1 MKTKIKRHSRSVLSV
16 VLALCMLLSC
26 MTAGMIMTDA
36 ARVNDE
42 AVSFN
47 TSDWLCVKCQSDN
60 WKEHWVSPNGTFDL
74 DLTAYAAGDDVPFN
88 LICSNNN
95 INYYL
100 IENSGSSYRPQIYTT
115 QNANQN
121 FNGNKGTT
129 STLAGSFHVTSPCT
143 ITVKLSWNG
152 ENSANVKVTNVTTTT
167 YNVTASAGAG
177 GTLTASHSKAT
188 AGTTITATA
197 TPNRG
202 YQLSSMTESNGR
214 PVTRSG
220 NKGTYTMPSADS
232 TVYAAFSPLTERT
245 LTLNSSAGGTLTAR
259 VYNTDY
265 TAAADGS
272 ASATA
277 YKGESVT
284 FTAAPVSGYV
294 LQSLDLYYDN
304 IHHDVTSS
312 VSNNTYTWT
321 MLDKNVTATATYIQ
335 GYPYT
340 TVYYD
345 NYLTKWA
352 KVYAYSWIETADSVT
367 YTESGAKPG
376 IEMTQVGTSSIYEI
390 RIPYSANNT
399 FIIFTGSGGASN
411 EGAAITGATGNAVP
425 GQNKQYKSTTADAS
439 KGTWGDYTERKNVYT
454 VTPGQSVKGNNKLYY
469 DGITATLY
477 DYYVDGEYNNGSSN
491 WLKGIGDREYSKSN
505 GSQFDWNPYG
515 NLNTALSQ
523 YANDEDV
530 TYPLYFGTLDT
541 INGGNHWGTGGDPT
555 NYTHWNFKVNNSNGL
570 SATGKFNAAV
580 QGLASSSELNSN
592 IAYSSGDEMILFNE
606 DWLSQENSKG
616 KPLATILHST
626 GFPVRKVTKS
636 GAMNYIVFDMNRKWD
651 GTNIWA
657 WMWEAGESGKWIKF
671 TYDSSSGFYIA
682 PAADY
687 DYMKIFSLTSD
698 PSDVNAYG
706 TPSIKYGDN
715 AVTSDI
721 TITKA
726 NYAKL
731 QLSAYNS
738 ASFITTDTNSPAR
751 IIPDYTYYEYDST
764 GGKDNAFIQNI
775 DSTDKTATIEYSNT
789 TSVKDK
795 DGHAGFFPFDYT
807 LNSGDLTKDNH
818 NLAHDMG
825 FGMKLEIP
833 FTINRYGTVDGE
845 EDGFAQTFNFSGDDD
860 LWVYID
866 GKLVLDLGGAHART
880 TGSINFKTLEATA
893 DWAETVSDSTAQSR
907 SASFSSV
914 VHNQTEADADTLH
927 TMTLY
932 YMERGMSESN
942 LKFNFSFHAIS
953 NLLTTEK
960 KVRTNNINSGFYET
974 NENIPETAIR
984 NKSDVQN
991 DKGYITKF
999 EKSYQNEVFA
1009 FDHKVSSSSDGTY
1022 AYPAQNFTYS
1032 KNVVDPSVSGEST
1045 SAVPQTYT
1053 AGDGLTYTLTNDD
1066 KAIFK
1071 DKFTAGHYIQLN
1083 ETMARTNKY
1092 SYDPKLTVYDDT
1104 DSTGK
1109 TRQTVDGN
1117 NPYTFRFQK
1126 VNSTGSSLDVVN
1138 LRARYENEMK
1148 QHTLTVTKEI
1158 GDAAY
1163 NNEEFEFQILF
1174 NTKYTKDG
1182 DDEFVAY
1189 PLYCVS
1195 DASSMTK
1202 IGKDGKFTVKA
1213 NETVTFTGIPEGIEF
1228 KIIETGCPNTFA
1240 YGSITASGATATPVS
1255 GQNAAKMTMGEDDV
1269 DVSVNNVDNNVR
1281 ARVMVQYADK
1291 ASSYYTAGQ
1300 SGVSLDTYK
1309 YNSGTPNMT
1318 TTVGAQPS
1326 FSNNSVDPGNIT
1338 YTSTQMTGTAVKNS
1352 SSEFQVT
1359 MNGGEGDY
1367 LFIGWFNGTGT
1378 AATRYDTSDPDNY
1391 DASADKSTDRLFVA
1405 RFIIKPTYRID
1416 YNIPTR
1422 LWGDR
1427 VFKITGTIGHSDIG
1441 PKKIGFV
1448 QSGEQTDTQYYITN
1462 DFVQSNIPNEKI
1474 FLKTISW
1481 EEIGSLNAQTE
1492 TKYDEEKTVTFNT
1505 SDSGITNVE
1514 NVTET
1519 GPVTYSLYRVVSPTV
1534 TNTKCSVEMHNDC
1547 TNDSAGTNASTMYT
1561 DLEYGSSV
1569 ANNSI
1574 TATNIPS
1581 DRTFYRWR
1589 IETLNSLGESDS
1601 TADGKLVT
1609 YDYSKEFNYVVYDN
1623 YKVVAETLLKQD
1635 GLEYNPYTA
1644 GNGNTYPA
1652 PENTSTA
1659 LVLGLTRSHWNDT
1672 KDGIVYEPGD
1682 DESEN
1687 RTAANHDY
1695 DRMFV
1700 DLALSY
1706 SDGHETLL
1714 NKQENLKVG
1723 FVIQYKSGDNWVDF
1737 QFAEFDS
1744 TKLDNKNR
1752 IEYYYGFNNA
1762 AVNRN
1767 AMLRAVPYIG
1777 SRENRHLNGAVE
1789 FNFKSTFFSGGAV
1802 L

>member
-16 VLALCMLLSC
+16 ILAVCMLISC
-26 MTAGMIMTDA
+26 MTAAMIATDA
-36 ARVNDE
+36 ANVDSE
-42 AVSFN
+42 TVGFN
-47 TSDWLCVKCQSDN
+47 TTDWLCVKCASDN
-60 WKEHWVSPNGTFDL
+60 WEEHWVSPNGTFDL
-74 DLTAYAAGDDVPFN
+74 DLTAYAAGADVPFN

-100 IENSGSSYRPQIYTT
+100 IASPGSDHRPKINTT
-115 QNANQN
+115 QGMNCN
-121 FNGNKGTT
+121 FNGNDGTT
-129 STLAGSFHVTSPCT
+129 PTLAGSFHVTSPCT
-143 ITVKLSWNG
+143 ITVRLSWNI
-152 ENSANVKVTNVTTTT
+152 ETSARVEVTNVTVTT

-202 YQLSSMTESNGR
+202 YQLSSMTESNGQ

-220 NKGTYTMPSADS
+220 NKGTYTMPSANS
-232 TVYAAFSPLTERT
+232 TVFAEFSPLTERT

-259 VYNTDY
+259 VNNTDY
-265 TAAADGS
+265 TAAAGGT

-284 FTAAPVSGYV
+284 FTAAPASDYV
-294 LQSLDLYYDN
+294 LKSFVLTYDGAD
-304 IHHDVTSS
+304 HDVTSS

-352 KVYAYSWIETADSVT
+352 KVYAYSWIGTANSVT

-376 IEMTQVGTSSIYEI
+376 IEMTQVGTSSIYKI
-390 RIPYSANNT
+390 QIPYSANNT
-399 FIIFTGSGGASN
+399 FIIFTGSGGTSN
-411 EGAAITGATGNAVP
+411 AGATITGATGNAVP

-439 KGTWGDYTERKNVYT
+439 TGTWSDYTERNNVYT
-454 VTPGQSVKGNNKLYY
+454 VTPGTSVTGNNKLYY

-477 DYYVDGEYNNGSSN
+477 DYYVDGEYNNG
-491 WLKGIGDREYSKSN
+491 WLKGIGDREFTNSN
-505 GSQFDWNPYG
+505 GDFNWNPYG

-523 YANDEDV
+523 YATDEDV

-541 INGGNHWGTGGDPT
+541 VHANNNHWGTGGNPSSYT
-555 NYTHWNFKVNNSNGL
+555 NWNLKVNNANGL
-570 SATGKFNAAV
+570 SATGQFNAAV
-580 QGLASSSELNSN
+580 QGLADDSELNSN
-592 IAYSSGDEMILFNE
+592 IAYSSGAEMILFNE

-616 KPLATILHST
+616 KPLATILHAT

-636 GAMNYIVFDMNRKWD
+636 GAMNYIVFDKNGNWD

-657 WMWEAGESGKWIKF
+657 WMWKAGESGKWIKF

-698 PSDVNAYG
+698 PSDVNTYG
-706 TPSIKYGDN
+706 TPRIKYNDN
-715 AVTSDI
+715 AVTSII

-775 DSTDKTATIEYSNT
+775 NSDNKTATIEYSDSE
-789 TSVKDK
+789 SVKDK

-807 LNSGDLTKDNH
+807 LDSGDLTKN
-818 NLAHDMG
+818 NLGLAHDMG

-845 EDGFAQTFNFSGDDD
+845 VNGVAQTFNFSGDDD

-880 TGSINFKTLEATA
+880 TGSINFKTLKATA
-893 DWAETVSDSTAQSR
+893 DWAETITGSAEQKT
-907 SASFSSV
+907 ASFSSV
-914 VHNQTEADADTLH
+914 VSNETEADADTLH

-974 NENIPETAIR
+974 NDNISDDTIK

-1022 AYPAQNFTYS
+1022 TYPERDFNYS
-1032 KNVVDPSVSGEST
+1032 KNVVDPSTSGEST

-1053 AGDGLTYTLTNDD
+1053 VGDGLTYTLTNDD

-1104 DSTGK
+1104 DSTGE
-1109 TRQTVDGN
+1109 TRQTVSGN
-1117 NPYTFRFQK
+1117 NPYTFPFQK
-1126 VNSTGSSLDVVN
+1126 VNPTGSGLDVVN
-1138 LRARYENEMK
+1138 IRARYENEMK

-1228 KIIETGCPNTFA
+1228 MIIETNCPNTFA
-1240 YGSITASGATATPVS
+1240 YGSITASGATAIPVS
-1255 GQNAAKMTMGEDDV
+1255 DQNAAKMTMGEEDV
-1269 DVSVNNVDNNVR
+1269 DVSVHNVDNNVR

-1300 SGVSLDTYK
+1300 SGVKLDTYK
-1309 YNSGTPNMT
+1309 YNSDTPNMT
-1318 TTVGAQPS
+1318 NTVGAQPS
-1326 FSNNSVDPGNIT
+1326 FTNSSVDSVT
-1338 YTSTQMTGTAVKNS
+1338 YTSTQMTGAAVKNS
-1352 SSEFQVT
+1352 SPDFQVT

-1391 DASADKSTDRLFVA
+1391 VASANKSADCLFVA

-1427 VFKITGTIGHSDIG
+1427 VFNSQDIV
-1441 PKKIGFV
+1441 FR
-1448 QSGEQTDTQYYITN
+1448 
-1462 DFVQSNIPNEKI
+1462 NI
-1474 FLKTISW
+1474 F
-1481 EEIGSLNAQTE
+1481 
-1492 TKYDEEKTVTFNT
+1492 
-1505 SDSGITNVE
+1505 
-1514 NVTET
+1514 
-1519 GPVTYSLYRVVSPTV
+1519 
-1534 TNTKCSVEMHNDC
+1534 
-1547 TNDSAGTNASTMYT
+1547 
-1561 DLEYGSSV
+1561 
-1569 ANNSI
+1569 
-1574 TATNIPS
+1574 
-1581 DRTFYRWR
+1581 
-1589 IETLNSLGESDS
+1589 SLG
-1601 TADGKLVT
+1601 
-1609 YDYSKEFNYVVYDN
+1609 
-1623 YKVVAETLLKQD
+1623 
-1635 GLEYNPYTA
+1635 
-1644 GNGNTYPA
+1644 
-1652 PENTSTA
+1652 
-1659 LVLGLTRSHWNDT
+1659 
-1672 KDGIVYEPGD
+1672 I
-1682 DESEN
+1682 
-1687 RTAANHDY
+1687 
-1695 DRMFV
+1695 
-1700 DLALSY
+1700 
-1706 SDGHETLL
+1706 
-1714 NKQENLKVG
+1714 
-1723 FVIQYKSGDNWVDF
+1723 
-1737 QFAEFDS
+1737 FD
-1744 TKLDNKNR
+1744 
-1752 IEYYYGFNNA
+1752 
-1762 AVNRN
+1762 
-1767 AMLRAVPYIG
+1767 
-1777 SRENRHLNGAVE
+1777 
-1789 FNFKSTFFSGGAV
+1789 
-1802 L
+1802 

>member
-16 VLALCMLLSC
+16 VLALCMLVSC

-36 ARVNDE
+36 AKVDDE
-42 AVSFN
+42 AVGFS
-47 TSDWLCVKCQSDN
+47 TSDWLCVKCESDS
-60 WKEHWVSPNGTFDL
+60 WKEHWVSPGGTFTL
-74 DLTAYAAGDDVPFN
+74 DLTAYAAGVDVPFN
-88 LICSNNN
+88 LICGYNNV
-95 INYYL
+95 NYYL
-100 IENSGSSYRPQIYTT
+100 IASSGSSDRPKIDTT
-115 QNANQN
+115 SGKNYN
-121 FNGNKGTT
+121 FNGDNGTT
-129 STLAGSFHVTSPCT
+129 STLAGYFHVTAPCT
-143 ITVKLSWNG
+143 ITVRLSWNG
-152 ENSANVKVTNVTTTT
+152 ENSAKVEVTDVTTTT

-202 YQLSSMTESNGR
+202 YQLSSMTESNGQT
-214 PVTRSG
+214 VTRSG
-220 NKGTYTMPSADS
+220 NKGTYTMPSANS
-232 TVYAAFSPLTERT
+232 TIFAEFSPLTART
-245 LTLNSSAGGTLTAR
+245 LTLNSSEGGTLTAN
-259 VYNTDY
+259 VNSTDY
-265 TAAADGS
+265 TAAAGG
-272 ASATA
+272 ATSATA

-284 FTAAPVSGYV
+284 FTAAPASGYV
-294 LQSLDLYYDN
+294 LQSFVLTYDGAD
-304 IHHDVTSS
+304 HDVTSS

-321 MLDKNVTATATYIQ
+321 MLDKDVTATATYIP

-352 KVYAYSWIETADSVT
+352 KVYAYSWIGTASSVT
-367 YTESGAKPG
+367 YTESGTKPG
-376 IEMTQVGTSSIYEI
+376 IEMTQVGTSSIYKI
-390 RIPYSANNT
+390 DIPYSAGDT

-411 EGAAITGATGNAVP
+411 ENATITGATGNAVP
-425 GQNKQYKSTTADAS
+425 ATYRQYKSTKADATT
-439 KGTWGDYTERKNVYT
+439 GTWSDYTERNNVYT
-454 VTPGQSVKGNNKLYY
+454 VTPGTSVTGNSNLYY

-491 WLKGIGDREYSKSN
+491 WLTGIGSREYSHSN
-505 GSQFDWNPYG
+505 GNDFDWNPYG

-523 YANDEDV
+523 YANDEGV

-541 INGGNHWGTGGDPT
+541 DHGTGHWGSAGTPT
-555 NYTHWNFKVNNSNGL
+555 AYKNWNFKANNSNGL
-570 SATGKFNAAV
+570 SAAGKYNAAV
-580 QGLASSSELNSN
+580 QGLAYSSELNSN

-636 GAMNYIVFDMNRKWD
+636 GAMNYIVFDMNGQWD

-657 WMWEAGESGKWIKF
+657 WMWEDGGSGKWIKF

-687 DYMKIFSLTSD
+687 DYMQIFSLTSD

-706 TPSIKYGDN
+706 SPSIKYGSN
-715 AVTSDI
+715 AVTSNI
-721 TITKA
+721 SITKA
-726 NYAKL
+726 DYAKL
-731 QLSAYNS
+731 QLSAYNK

-764 GGKDNAFIQNI
+764 GGTDNAFIQNI
-775 DSTDKTATIEYSNT
+775 NSTNKTATIEYSNT
-789 TSVKDK
+789 TYVKDK

-807 LNSGDLTKDNH
+807 VSSGDYTKDNRS
-818 NLAHDMG
+818 LAHDMG

-833 FTINRYGTVDGE
+833 FTINQYGTVDGTA
-845 EDGFAQTFNFSGDDD
+845 DGFAQTFNFSGDDD

-866 GKLVLDLGGAHART
+866 GQLVLDLGGAHAKT
-880 TGSINFKTLEATA
+880 SGSINFKTLKATA
-893 DWAETVSDSTAQSR
+893 DWAETITGSAEQKTAD
-907 SASFSSV
+907 FSSV
-914 VHNQTEADADTLH
+914 VSNQTEADADTLH
-927 TMTLY
+927 KMTIY

-942 LKFNFSFHAIS
+942 LKFDFSFHAIS

-960 KVRTNNINSGFYET
+960 KVRTRNINSGFYET
-974 NENIPETAIR
+974 NDSISDDSIK

-999 EKSYQNEVFA
+999 EKSYQNEIFA
-1009 FDHKVSSSSDGTY
+1009 FDHKVSSSAGGAYD
-1022 AYPAQNFTYS
+1022 YPASRFTYS
-1032 KNVVDPSVSGEST
+1032 KSVVTPTSSGEST
-1045 SAVPQTYT
+1045 SAVTQKYT

-1071 DKFTAGHYIQLN
+1071 EKFTAGHYIQLN

-1092 SYDPKLTVYDDT
+1092 SYDPSLIVYDDT
-1104 DSTGK
+1104 DSTGA
-1109 TRQTVDGN
+1109 TRQTVSGD
-1117 NPYTFRFQK
+1117 NPYTFQFQK
-1126 VNSTGSSLDVVN
+1126 VYPTGSGLDVVN
-1138 LRARYENEMK
+1138 IRARYENEMK
-1148 QHTLTVTKEI
+1148 QHTLTIRKEI
-1158 GDAAY
+1158 GDALY
-1163 NNEEFEFQILF
+1163 HDEDFTFQLLF
-1174 NTKYTKDG
+1174 NSKYEKDG
-1182 DDEFVAY
+1182 ADEFVAY

-1195 DASSMTK
+1195 DASPMTK
-1202 IGKDGKFTVKA
+1202 IGADGKFTVKA

-1228 KIIETGCPNTFA
+1228 KIIETDCPNTFT
-1240 YGSITASGATATPVS
+1240 YGSITASGATATPVL
-1255 GQNAAKMTMGEDDV
+1255 GQNAAKLTMGEDDV
-1269 DVSVNNVDNNVR
+1269 DVTVNNVDNNVR

-1309 YNSGTPNMT
+1309 NTPTTPNMT
-1318 TTVGAQPS
+1318 NTVGAQPS
-1326 FSNNSVDPGNIT
+1326 FTNSSVDPSNIT
-1338 YTSTQMTGTAVKNS
+1338 FTSTQMTGAAVKDS
-1352 SSEFQVT
+1352 SPDFQVT
-1359 MNGGEGDY
+1359 MNGGENY

-1391 DASADKSTDRLFVA
+1391 VASADKSTDRLFVA

-1427 VFKITGTIGHSDIG
+1427 VFKKTGTIGHSDIG
-1441 PKKIGFV
+1441 RNIGFV
-1448 QSGEQTDTQYYITN
+1448 ASGEQTDTQYYITN

-1481 EEIGSLNAQTE
+1481 ELNSLNAQTQ
-1492 TKYDEEKTVTFNT
+1492 TDHNVEKTVTYN
-1505 SDSGITNVE
+1505 SDITNVE
-1514 NVTET
+1514 NVTKT
-1519 GPVTYSLYRVVSPTV
+1519 GPVTYSLYRIVSPKV
-1534 TNTKCSVEMHNDC
+1534 TKTLCSVEMHNDC
-1547 TNDSAGTNASTMYT
+1547 TNNNAETNVGTLYT
-1561 DLEYGSSV
+1561 NLEYGSSV
-1569 ANNSI
+1569 ADNSI

-1589 IETLNSLGESDS
+1589 IETLDSLGESDS
-1601 TADGKLVT
+1601 TADGAFVT

-1623 YKVVAETLLKQD
+1623 YKVVAETLPMQG

-1644 GNGNTYPA
+1644 GKDGNPYPA
-1652 PENTSTA
+1652 PTNTNTA

-1672 KDGIVYEPGD
+1672 TNGLVYGPDE
-1682 DESEN
+1682 DESKE

-1706 SDGHETLL
+1706 SDGNETML
-1714 NKQENLKVG
+1714 NTTNQKVG
-1723 FVIQYKSGDNWVDF
+1723 FVIQYQKNDNSWADF
-1737 QFAEFDS
+1737 KFVEFDS
-1744 TKLDNKNR
+1744 TELDNKNR

-1762 AVNRN
+1762 AGNRN
-1767 AMLRAVPYIG
+1767 AKLRAVPYIG
-1777 SRENRHLNGAVE
+1777 SRDNRHETGAVE
-1789 FNFKSTFFSGGAV
+1789 FNFNSTYFSGGAV

>member
-16 VLALCMLLSC
+16 ILAVCMLVSC

-42 AVSFN
+42 AVGFN
-47 TSDWLCVKCQSDN
+47 TSDWLCVKCESDN
-60 WKEHWVSPNGTFDL
+60 WREHWVSPGGTFNL
-74 DLTAYAAGDDVPFN
+74 DLTAYAAGADVPFN
-88 LICSNNN
+88 LICSNKN

-100 IENSGSSYRPQIYTT
+100 IENSGSDYRPKINTT

-167 YNVTASAGAG
+167 YNVTASAGTG

-202 YQLSSMTESNGR
+202 YQLSSMTESNGQT
-214 PVTRSG
+214 VTRSG
-220 NKGTYTMPSADS
+220 NKGTYTMPSANS
-232 TVYAAFSPLTERT
+232 TVFAEFSPLTERT
-245 LTLNSSAGGTLTAR
+245 LTLNSSAGGTLTAN
-259 VYNTDY
+259 VNSTDY
-265 TAAADGS
+265 TAAAGGS
-272 ASATA
+272 ESATA

-284 FTAAPVSGYV
+284 FTAAPVSDHV
-294 LQSLDLYYDN
+294 LQSFVLTYDGVD
-304 IHHDVTSS
+304 HDVTSS
-312 VSNNTYTWT
+312 VSNNKYTWT
-321 MLDKNVTATATYIQ
+321 MLDKDVTATATYIQ

-352 KVYAYSWIETADSVT
+352 KVFAYSWIGTADSVT

-376 IEMTQVGTSSIYEI
+376 IEMTQVGTSSIYKI
-390 RIPYSANNT
+390 QIPYSANNT

-411 EGAAITGATGNAVP
+411 EGAAITGAEGNAVP
-425 GQNKQYKSTTADAS
+425 GQNKQYKSTKADAS
-439 KGTWGDYTERKNVYT
+439 TGTWSDYTERNNVYT
-454 VTPGQSVKGNNKLYY
+454 VTPGASVTGNNNLYY

-477 DYYVDGEYNNGSSN
+477 DYYVDGEYNNGSSK
-491 WLKGIGDREYSKSN
+491 WLTGIGGREFSKSD

-515 NLNTALSQ
+515 NLNTALSR
-523 YANDEDV
+523 YATDEGV

-541 INGGNHWGTGGDPT
+541 DHGNGHWGTAGSPI
-555 NYTHWNFKVNNSNGL
+555 NYTSWNFKVNNANGL
-570 SATGKFNAAV
+570 SAAGKYNAAV
-580 QGLASSSELNSN
+580 QGLAYSSELNSN

-616 KPLATILHST
+616 KPLATILHAT
-626 GFPVRKVTKS
+626 GFPVRKVNATRYDTS
-636 GAMNYIVFDMNRKWD
+636 TLYVTRTNYYPK
-651 GTNIWA
+651 
-657 WMWEAGESGKWIKF
+657 GESEYWYAYFWDSDNDSDHTWVKMTGTGDNLTVDNPNTNKYDKVIFVRKSVDEGGWGNTVYNQTGNIDLPDGSDNKIKF
-671 TYDSSSGFYIA
+671 TFNSWFGGSWGEYASASSS
-682 PAADY
+682 
-687 DYMKIFSLTSD
+687 S
-698 PSDVNAYG
+698 
-706 TPSIKYGDN
+706 
-715 AVTSDI
+715 
-721 TITKA
+721 
-726 NYAKL
+726 
-731 QLSAYNS
+731 
-738 ASFITTDTNSPAR
+738 
-751 IIPDYTYYEYDST
+751 YTYYEYDST

-775 DSTDKTATIEYSNT
+775 NSGNKTATIEYSDSI
-789 TSVKDK
+789 SVKDK

-807 LNSGDLTKDNH
+807 LNSGTLTKDNRS
-818 NLAHDMG
+818 LAHDMG

-833 FTINRYGTVDGE
+833 FTINQYGTVDGTA
-845 EDGFAQTFNFSGDDD
+845 DGIAQTFNFSGDDD

-866 GKLVLDLGGAHART
+866 GQLVLDLGGAHART
-880 TGSINFKTLEATA
+880 TGSINFKTLAATA
-893 DWAETVSDSTAQSR
+893 DWAETITGSAGQKT
-907 SASFSSV
+907 ASFSSV
-914 VHNQTEADADTLH
+914 VSNQTEADADTLH
-927 TMTLY
+927 KMTIY

-974 NENIPETAIR
+974 NDNISDSTIK

-991 DKGYITKF
+991 SKGYITKF
-999 EKSYQNEVFA
+999 EKSYQNEIFA
-1009 FDHKVSSSSDGTY
+1009 FDHKVSATQDGTY
-1022 AYPAQNFTYS
+1022 AYPETGFNYS
-1032 KNVVDPSVSGEST
+1032 KSVATLTPTGEST
-1045 SAVPQTYT
+1045 TAVPQTYT

-1071 DKFTAGHYIQLN
+1071 DKFTAGNYIQLN

-1092 SYDPKLTVYDDT
+1092 SYDPSLTVYDDT

-1109 TRQTVDGN
+1109 TTQTVDGN

-1126 VNSTGSSLDVVN
+1126 VGSSGSGLDVVN
-1138 LRARYENEMK
+1138 IRARYENEMK
-1148 QHTLTVTKEI
+1148 QHTLTIRKEI
-1158 GDAAY
+1158 GDALY
-1163 NNEEFEFQILF
+1163 HDEDFTFQLLF
-1174 NTKYTKDG
+1174 NSKYEKDG
-1182 DDEFVAY
+1182 ADEFVAY

-1195 DASSMTK
+1195 DASSRTK
-1202 IGKDGKFTVKA
+1202 IDADGKFTVKA

-1228 KIIETGCPNTFA
+1228 MIIETDCPNTFT
-1240 YGSITASGATATPVS
+1240 YGSITASGATAIPVS
-1255 GQNAAKMTMGEDDV
+1255 GQNAAKLTMGEDDV
-1269 DVSVNNVDNNVR
+1269 DVSVHNVDNNVR

-1291 ASSYYTAGQ
+1291 ASYYYTAGQ

-1318 TTVGAQPS
+1318 NTVGAQPTFTNS
-1326 FSNNSVDPGNIT
+1326 SVDPGNIT
-1338 YTSTQMTGTAVKNS
+1338 YTSTQMTGAAVKDS

-1359 MNGGEGDY
+1359 MNGGENY

-1391 DASADKSTDRLFVA
+1391 TVSADKSTDRLFVA

-1427 VFKITGTIGHSDIG
+1427 VFKKTGTIGHSDIG
-1441 PKKIGFV
+1441 KNIGFV
-1448 QSGEQTDTQYYITN
+1448 ESGEQTDTQYYITN

-1481 EEIGSLNAQTE
+1481 EINSLNAQTE
-1492 TKYDEEKTVTFNT
+1492 TQYNVEKTVTYN
-1505 SDSGITNVE
+1505 SDITNVE
-1514 NVTET
+1514 NVTKT
-1519 GPVTYSLYRVVSPTV
+1519 GPVTYSLYRIVSPTV

-1547 TNDSAGTNASTMYT
+1547 TNNSAETNVGTPYT
-1561 DLEYGSSV
+1561 NLEYGSSV

-1574 TATNIPS
+1574 IATNIPS
-1581 DRTFYRWR
+1581 DYTFYRWR
-1589 IETLNSLGESDS
+1589 IETLDSLGESDS

-1623 YKVVAETLLKQD
+1623 YKVVAETIPKQD

-1644 GNGNTYPA
+1644 GKDGNTYPA
-1652 PENTSTA
+1652 PNNTSTA

-1672 KDGIVYEPGD
+1672 KRGIVYEPGNG
-1682 DESEN
+1682 ESAN
-1687 RTAANHDY
+1687 NTAANHDY

-1706 SDGHETLL
+1706 SDGQETLL
-1714 NKQENLKVG
+1714 NKEDNLRVG

-1737 QFAEFDS
+1737 QFAEFYS
-1744 TKLDNKNR
+1744 TELDNKNR

-1762 AVNRN
+1762 DGNRR
-1767 AMLRAVPYIG
+1767 AQLRAVPYIG
-1777 SRENRHLNGAVE
+1777 SRENRHETGAVE
-1789 FNFKSTFFSGGAV
+1789 FNFNSTYFSVGAV
-1802 L
+1802 R